1 MRALKPLPWGGDV
14 AIKDVTFV
22 NLLADLDLFT
32 VTGDVIVRLIPVVK
46 TNVES
51 AGACTASVGIVG
63 ATQAFI
69 ATTDVTTM
77 EALDIWTAAAP
88 ATTFALMTATCLVG
102 VVLSTGQKIT
112 LTRSAQIDS
121 GRIVF
126 YALWTPLSA
135 DGNVVAA

>member
-1 MRALKPLPWGGDV
+1 MRALKPTGWGGAI

-22 NLLADLDLFT
+22 NTVADVDLFT
-32 VTGDVIVRLIPVVK
+32 VTGDVICRVVAICK
-46 TNVES
+46 TATES
-51 AGACTASVGIVG
+51 AGACTASVGIAG

-69 ATTDVTTM
+69 ATTDVTTI
-77 EALDIWTAAAP
+77 EALDVWAAAAP
-88 ATTFALMTATCLVG
+88 ATTYALMTVNSLVG
-102 VVLSTGQKIT
+102 TIVATGQKIT

-126 YALWTPLSA
+126 YCIWTALSA